1 MSVATS
7 TSTKG
12 LRSATSKQQIS
23 TSLQLSILREDTLM
37 AATVRDALRSWSRC
51 RMEVA
56 SASTRHTL
64 PLVCTINL
72 GRDLRLTH
80 TDCHYRWYTVDEIC
94 MILERFDAVVF
105 VGDASLQNIYNGF
118 NILLRQDLAT
128 GALKAWEMDGNL
140 LDSCHCDAQFNTPAC
155 AEHFVTSSHEVNENT
170 PSVGS
175 PYTCSRFPHAMLQ
188 INGSPAPGKTYEQFK
203 KLVPRVPRSN
213 YKPVPIIHSL
223 TPGAFSLDQASKSL
237 QEFLRLAD
245 ASKRRTPM
253 LWIGPT
259 AAGHIEIKNRKGN
272 QEIWDYDRAMAEN
285 ARKNDIE
292 VLKMWNMT
300 VQATSFDGIG
310 FGEKV
315 AITQAMMVI
324 NWLSRLESS

>member
-1 MSVATS
+1 
-7 TSTKG
+7 
-12 LRSATSKQQIS
+12 
-23 TSLQLSILREDTLM
+23 
-37 AATVRDALRSWSRC
+37 
-51 RMEVA
+51 
-56 SASTRHTL
+56 
-64 PLVCTINL
+64 
-72 GRDLRLTH
+72 
-80 TDCHYRWYTVDEIC
+80 

-128 GALKAWEMDGNL
+128 GALKAWDMDGNL
-140 LDSCHCDAQFNTPAC
+140 LDSCRCDAQFNTPAC

-170 PSVGS
+170 PSIGS
-175 PYTCSRFPHAMLQ
+175 PYTCSRFPHAMLR
-188 INGSPAPGKTYEQFK
+188 IEGSPASGKMYEQFK

-213 YKPVPIIHSL
+213 YKPVPVIHSL
-223 TPGAFSLDQASKSL
+223 APGAFSLDQAAESL
-237 QEFLRLAD
+237 HEFLHLAD
-245 ASKRRTPM
+245 ASKRKTPM

-272 QEIWDYDRAMAEN
+272 QEIWDYDRAMAES

-300 VQATSFDGIG
+300 VQASSFDGIG